1 MLVKPIK
8 PKCLHLYRYAS
19 TEILDWLEPIL
30 LQNQLY
36 FPSPSE
42 LNDPAE
48 GKLKLSSDSE
58 SSISQF
64 LYDQFVAD
72 KPNLPQAVYDNI
84 KNDITNEVHS
94 LGCAQTLKYMSKY
107 LNPLLNRHN
116 IYSLC
121 KRWDNMSMWAKYAN
135 NYTGYCLEFKNSGLF
150 RRAYEVYYSD
160 KEITLDFTNF
170 NELNGYFFFYK
181 KSEWSNEEE
190 VRIVTPSHLQ
200 NPISFDPTLLSQVIL
215 GYKISTKDK
224 SQIIQWTKKRSISLP
239 VAQSRYNEFNHA
251 LELIDI
257 YKQAI

>member
-8 PKCLHLYRYAS
+8 PKCHHFYRYAS
-19 TEILDWLEPIL
+19 TEKLDWLKPIL

-48 GKLKLSSDSE
+48 GKPKPSIVSELS
-58 SSISQF
+58 IAQF
-64 LYDQFVAD
+64 LYDQFVA
-72 KPNLPQAVYDNI
+72 NNSELPQAVYDRI
-84 KNDITNEVHS
+84 KHDITDEVHS
-94 LGCAQTLKYMSKY
+94 LGCEQTLKHMSKY
-107 LNPLLNRHN
+107 LNPYLNRHG
-116 IYSLC
+116 IYSMC

-150 RRAYEVYYSD
+150 SAACEVYYSD
-160 KEITLDFTNF
+160 EEITQDFTNLE
-170 NELNGYFFFYK
+170 ELNGYFFFHK

-190 VRIVTPSHLQ
+190 VRIVTPSHIQ
-200 NPISFDPTLLSQVIL
+200 NPISFDPTLLSRVIL

-224 SQIIQWTKKRSISLP
+224 SQIIQWTKKRSIPLP

-251 LELIDI
+251 LELIHI
-257 YKQAI
+257 Y